1 MDKPLYQ
8 VESLDCLAT
17 TIAEIRSLRQGFIT
31 NFFLDAAKHGLWIS
45 KGVCFAERINSTV
58 FIVKRFDLFWNVFFC
73 STTLNQLRCD
83 LKRFQMNHGG
93 QSMVFDIVGREEQC
107 LPIVAALQES
117 QGKVITSLVRMI
129 RLAEPFDYIPDPSI
143 RKATEEDI
151 PRVSQF
157 LHSFFDARTE
167 QIPYDEELKNFVLEG
182 HVLLCKDDDEE
193 TGFLIYEQNNTT
205 LYLRYWFTHPDYRDR
220 KVGSRLLRRFFEEGK
235 ATKRQLLWVIRSNE
249 NAIKRYRHY
258 GFEEENMYDYVL
270 QFN

>member
-1 MDKPLYQ
+1 
-8 VESLDCLAT
+8 
-17 TIAEIRSLRQGFIT
+17 
-31 NFFLDAAKHGLWIS
+31 
-45 KGVCFAERINSTV
+45 
-58 FIVKRFDLFWNVFFC
+58 
-73 STTLNQLRCD
+73 
-83 LKRFQMNHGG
+83 
-93 QSMVFDIVGREEQC
+93 MVFDIIGREEQC